1 MILFSVQFV
10 QLNLYE
16 RKPQNSL
23 EKHAPVKNT
32 NILTVKALYLEPL
45 INNHLS

>member
-10 QLNLYE
+10 QLDRYV
-16 RKPQNSL
+16 RKRQNSR
-23 EKHAPVKNT
+23 ENHAPVKNT
-32 NILTVKALYLEPL
+32 LTVKALYLEPL

>member
-10 QLNLYE
+10 QLNRYV
-16 RKPQNSL
+16 RKRQNSRENL
-23 EKHAPVKNT
+23 APVKNT
-32 NILTVKALYLEPL
+32 LTVKALYLEPL